1 MLSNIGEVKSDH
13 DSLQVSS
20 LKMIN
25 NNPDQQINLNCENNN
40 VRIDVTELYESQK
53 LVIDIGH
60 ESLEIFS
67 GFLENKDVG
76 TKKHQNEKNSQTGL
90 KSDPSDS
97 KKAKNYRHLFRH
109 EDDEYFVP
117 DYLVDQVGDEK
128 LQSEN
133 SQRQTADKK
142 EPPNSLPRKK
152 KTDTISVEKDV
163 RTKRNVDKDQND
175 ETLRDEAQPSLIIP
189 GNQKHTR
196 KLSRQKTLSDT
207 SSSELDEFS
216 DSNTSSSVSSSSFFS
231 DSSSEEQKNSSSLWL
246 SIDVFPA
253 SVSIHMDPGLPN
265 YDTYVPWS
273 LLDMSKL
280 LLWLSSAFHTAS
292 KWPQCDL

>member
-97 KKAKNYRHLFRH
+97 KKAK
-109 EDDEYFVP
+109 
-117 DYLVDQVGDEK
+117 K
-128 LQSEN
+128 LPTSF
-133 SQRQTADKK
+133 
-142 EPPNSLPRKK
+142 
-152 KTDTISVEKDV
+152 
-163 RTKRNVDKDQND
+163 
-175 ETLRDEAQPSLIIP
+175 PS
-189 GNQKHTR
+189 
-196 KLSRQKTLSDT
+196 
-207 SSSELDEFS
+207 
-216 DSNTSSSVSSSSFFS
+216 
-231 DSSSEEQKNSSSLWL
+231 
-246 SIDVFPA
+246 
-253 SVSIHMDPGLPN
+253 
-265 YDTYVPWS
+265 
-273 LLDMSKL
+273 
-280 LLWLSSAFHTAS
+280 
-292 KWPQCDL
+292 